1 MAQLDLIVGLCSGSR
16 ERFATIIGYLL
27 LVPKAGF
34 PMRLE
39 TAEQTHA
46 VVWLLRR
53 KQLGAR
59 RCSDASEAR
68 KSGGKW
74 KVAPERPAGGRPAGK
89 AGILLA
95 DCTVRV
101 NASLNPFFFL

>member
-46 VVWLLRR
+46 CLVTTPQTAGSKAMLRR
-53 KQLGAR
+53 IR
-59 RCSDASEAR
+59 SE
-68 KSGGKW
+68 KKW
-74 KVAPERPAGGRPAGK
+74 WQVESSP
-89 AGILLA
+89 
-95 DCTVRV
+95 
-101 NASLNPFFFL
+101 